1 MNSIN
6 RLRRKFNILFHEST
20 SFMRVLPDFIVV
32 GTSFCAKTL
41 LYNNLEQHKFILNN
55 LREESGYFLDTY
67 HKGFD
72 WYKSNFPT
80 YYFRFFF
87 ELIYGKK
94 PRIGETVNLP
104 GYFVPK
110 RVSDILGKP
119 KIIAILRNPVDRAYA
134 RYLEEI
140 RNGNETKSFE
150 EVLEKEYHLIK
161 NKEDKIIK
169 SNSPLDFRH
178 LFLYR
183 LESIYVEYLKQWNQ
197 YFPKGDILVIRTE
210 DLFSN
215 PIKTT
220 NKCFEFLDLEPIKEL
235 KQPGANYEKDASKL
249 NEDTRKK
256 LLEYFKPY
264 NEKLYQ
270 FLNLDLEWD

>member
-6 RLRRKFNILFHEST
+6 RLRKKSNILFHEST
-20 SFMRVLPDFIVV
+20 SFMRVIPDFIIV

-41 LYNNLEQHKFILNN
+41 LYNNLAQHKFILNN
-55 LREESGYFLDTY
+55 LREESGYFLDTND
-67 HKGFD
+67 KGFN

-80 YYFRFFF
+80 YHFRFFF

-110 RVSDILGKP
+110 RVSDNLGKP

-150 EVLEKEYHLIK
+150 VVLEKEYDLIK
-161 NKEDKIIK
+161 NKEDEIIK
-169 SNSPLDFRH
+169 SNSILDSRH

-183 LESIYVEYLKQWNQ
+183 LEGIYVEYLKQWNQ
-197 YFPKGDILVIRTE
+197 YFPKRDILVIRTE
-210 DLFSN
+210 NLFSN
-215 PIKTT
+215 PIQTT
-220 NKCFEFLDLEPIKEL
+220 NQCFEFLDLDPIKEL
-235 KQPGANYEKDASKL
+235 KQTGKNYEKDSPKL

-264 NEKLYQ
+264 NEKLYK
-270 FLNLDLEWD
+270 FLDIDLEWN

>member
-183 LESIYVEYLKQWNQ
+183 LEGIYVEYLKQWNQ

-215 PIKTT
+215 PIQTT

-235 KQPGANYEKDASKL
+235 KQTGEKYEKDASKL

-270 FLNLDLEWD
+270 FLNLDLEWN

>member
-20 SFMRVLPDFIVV
+20 SFMRLLPDFIVV

-72 WYKSNFPT
+72 WYKSNFTT

-183 LESIYVEYLKQWNQ
+183 LEGIYVEYLKQWNQ

-215 PIKTT
+215 PIQTT

-235 KQPGANYEKDASKL
+235 KQTGEKYEKDASKL

-270 FLNLDLEWD
+270 FLNLDLEWN

>member
-1 MNSIN
+1 MNTIN
-6 RLRRKFNILFHEST
+6 RIQRKSNILFHEST
-20 SFMRVLPDFIVV
+20 SFMRVVPDFVIV
-32 GTSFCAKTL
+32 GTSFCGKTL
-41 LYNNLEQHKFILNN
+41 LYNNLVQHKFILNN
-55 LREESGYFLDTY
+55 LREESGYFLDTH
-67 HKGFD
+67 HKGFN

-80 YYFRFFF
+80 YLFRIFF
-87 ELIYGKK
+87 EVIHGKK
-94 PRIGETVNLP
+94 SRVGETVNLP

-110 RVSDILGKP
+110 RVSEKLGKP

-150 EVLEKEYHLIK
+150 EVLEKEYDLIK
-161 NKEDKIIK
+161 NKEDEIIK
-169 SNSPLDFRH
+169 SNSISDSRQ

-183 LESIYVEYLKQWNQ
+183 LEGIYVEYLIQWNQ

-215 PIKTT
+215 PVQTA

-235 KQPGANYEKDASKL
+235 KQTGENYEKDASIMK
-249 NEDTRKK
+249 EETRKK
-256 LLEYFKPY
+256 LLDYFKPH

-270 FLNLDLEWD
+270 FLNIDLEWK

>member
-20 SFMRVLPDFIVV
+20 SFMRLLPDFIVV

-183 LESIYVEYLKQWNQ
+183 LEGIYVEYLKQWNQ

-215 PIKTT
+215 PIQTT

-235 KQPGANYEKDASKL
+235 KQTGEKYEKDASKL

-270 FLNLDLEWD
+270 FLNLDLEWN